1 MKSKILT
8 VTEWSTAALLTLAIL
23 ILLYARAHHAGG
35 LWRDECA
42 SVQLA
47 EMPTISDVCK
57 NFQRESFPA
66 LFPLTVRAY
75 GAVFGTSNASLRTFG
90 FIVGLTL
97 LAVVWVNALVL
108 TGPPPLLALALLGLN
123 TTFLI
128 SGTSIRGYGLG
139 SVAVLLV
146 VGLVGKMVLDPTR
159 PRILAA
165 LVASLL
171 SVQFLLYNSVLLIAI
186 ATAVVIVSLL
196 RRQLRLVLAM
206 GAICIV
212 CAMSML
218 PYLWPFWNE
227 SRSTVV
233 LRSLVTLNWF
243 WRPLGL
249 ALGTPTFFMVALWG
263 ALFVTLI
270 VGTVMRL
277 VITWS
282 NKPAPEW
289 DLLLFGLVATVTS
302 IVFYFAF
309 LEIIGYLPREWHF
322 LALLA
327 ILAGTIDLLAASLCH
342 IRWVRA
348 ARLAA
353 VIAALIVMPIAN
365 WPKVTQRQTNLDL
378 VAHKLEE
385 LAHPEDLIVVDPW
398 TLGVTFNWY
407 YHGGTHW
414 VTVPVMWDHR
424 VHRFD
429 LLKEKMMAPYPLND
443 LGEMIAG
450 TLRAS
455 HRVWV
460 VGGISLP
467 KTNEKTLPLPPAPNS
482 QFGWNCD
489 AYASVWSAQLGD
501 FIQAHASRG
510 KFIPVRVDGS
520 VNDVEDEPLML
531 VEGWR
536 E

>member
-1 MKSKILT
+1 MKSQILR
-8 VTEWSTAALLTLAIL
+8 VAEWSTAILLTLVV
-23 ILLYARAHHAGG
+23 LLLLFARAQHAGG

-42 SVQLA
+42 SLQLA
-47 EMPTISDVCK
+47 EMPRIADVFK

-66 LFPLTVRAY
+66 PFPLTVRAY
-75 GAVFGTSNASLRTFG
+75 GAVFGTSDASLRTFG
-90 FIVGLTL
+90 FVIGVML
-97 LAVVWVNALVL
+97 LAVVWVNALLL

-123 TTFLI
+123 ATFLI
-128 SGTSIRGYGLG
+128 SGTSIRGYGMG

-146 VGLVGKMVLDPTR
+146 LGLVGRMVIDPTR
-159 PRILAA
+159 PRILTA

-171 SVQFLLYNSVLLIAI
+171 SVQFLLYNSVLLMAI
-186 ATAVVIVSLL
+186 ATAVAIVSLL
-196 RRQLRLVLAM
+196 RRQLRLALAM

-212 CAMSML
+212 CALSML

-227 SRSTVV
+227 SKSTVV
-233 LRSLVTLNWF
+233 LRSVVTLNWF

-249 ALGTPTFFMVALWG
+249 ALGNPTLFIVTLWG

-270 VGTVMRL
+270 VATVMRL

-282 NKPAPEW
+282 NKPAPEC
-289 DLLLFGLVATVTS
+289 DLLLFGFVVAVTS

-322 LALLA
+322 LALLS
-327 ILAGTIDLLAASLCH
+327 ILAGAMDLLAASLCH

-353 VIAALIVMPIAN
+353 VFAALIVMPIAN

-385 LAHPEDLIVVDPW
+385 LAQPDDLIVVDPW

-407 YHGGTHW
+407 YHGGTRW
-414 VTVPVMWDHR
+414 VTVPVLWDHR

-429 LLKEKMMAPYPLND
+429 LLKEKMMSPNPLND

-467 KTNEKTLPLPPAPNS
+467 KTNEKTLPLPPAPDS

-510 KFIPVRVDGS
+510 QFIPVRVGGS

>member
-1 MKSKILT
+1 MKSQILKFA
-8 VTEWSTAALLTLAIL
+8 EWSTAILLTLAVL
-23 ILLYARAHHAGG
+23 VLLFARAQHAGG

-47 EMPTISDVCK
+47 EMPRIADVFK

-75 GAVFGTSNASLRTFG
+75 GAIFGTSDTALRTFG
-90 FIVGLTL
+90 LMVGVML
-97 LAVVWVNALVL
+97 LVVIWINALLL
-108 TGPPPLLALALLGLN
+108 TGTPPLLALALLGLN
-123 TTFLI
+123 TTFLV
-128 SGTSIRGYGLG
+128 SGTSMRGYGIG

-146 VGLVGKMVLDPTR
+146 VGLVGKMLLEPTR
-159 PRILAA
+159 SRIFAA
-165 LVASLL
+165 FCASVL
-171 SVQFLLYNSVLLIAI
+171 SVQFLLYNSVLLAAI

-196 RRQLRLVLAM
+196 RRQFRTVLAM

-212 CAMSML
+212 CAISML

-249 ALGTPTFFMVALWG
+249 ALGNPTFFMVALWG

-277 VITWS
+277 VIIWS
-282 NKPAPEW
+282 NKPAPEC
-289 DLLLFGLVATVTS
+289 DLLLFGLVVAVTS
-302 IVFYFAF
+302 IVFYFTF

-322 LALLA
+322 LALLS
-327 ILAGTIDLLAASLCH
+327 IIAGTIDLLAASLCH

-385 LAHPEDLIVVDPW
+385 LAHREDLIVVDPW
-398 TLGVTFNWY
+398 TLGVTFSWY
-407 YHGGTHW
+407 YHGGTRW

-429 LLKEKMMAPYPLND
+429 LLKEKMMSPYPLND
-443 LGEMIAG
+443 LSEMIAG

-467 KTNEKTLPLPPAPNS
+467 KTNEKTLPLPPAPDS

-510 KFIPVRVDGS
+510 QFIPVKVDGS